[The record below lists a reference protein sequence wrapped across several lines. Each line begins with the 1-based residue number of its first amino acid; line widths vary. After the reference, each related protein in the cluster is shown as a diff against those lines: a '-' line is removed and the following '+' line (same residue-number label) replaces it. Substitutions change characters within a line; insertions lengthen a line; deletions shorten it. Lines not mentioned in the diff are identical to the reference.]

1 MKTDRR
7 FLLGLDLGVAS
18 LGWALMPLDEEGNPS
33 DVAAMGTR
41 VWEIPN
47 AQQHEIESGSE
58 KPAGQERREKRQQRR
73 QIFRR
78 AQRLRRTFRVL
89 QEMALLPSRGG
100 GFANRGDVLAEIDA
114 AARAWLRQNRLLSDD
129 RLGEHTFLYAL
140 RAAALDRELPREL
153 LGRVF
158 YHLAQRRGFLNNRK
172 TDKADDDERGKVKAA
187 IGELNRRMEESGAR
201 SLGEFLARL
210 NPHEERIRGRW
221 TSRRMFLEEFAL
233 IWEKQKTFHPE
244 WKAEDEERLRQA
256 IFYQRPL
263 KSQRSRIGEC
273 TLEPRRRRAPM
284 GCLEAQRIR
293 YVQWI
298 NDLELIDPA
307 GHRRELTDDERKRLY
322 DLAENSRELSFR
334 RIFAALKL
342 PGQYGED
349 GWSFNF
355 AQGGERNLKG
365 NATAAALWKVL
376 GKRWDDL
383 PSERKKQLTDELLS
397 YQKDEALLRRLTGPG
412 WNFDGDTAKRL
423 ASVTF
428 EKGYHAFSRRAIRKL
443 LPLLERGERLN
454 HAISQIYPQRAIPA
468 EGCDS
473 LPPVLAALPEV
484 RNPVVIRA
492 LTELR
497 KVVNRLIRTYGK
509 PEMIRL
515 ELARDLKRPRKER
528 ERISKRNREQ
538 ERLRERARQ
547 DAERVLSREATATNI
562 LKVLL
567 AEECGCRCPY
577 TGKEISMTA
586 LLGDEPQFQIEHIF
600 PFRRTLDDSFAN
612 KTLCYHEENLR
623 KGDRTPYEAYGSD
636 PERWK
641 EIIQRV
647 KRFNGPFAAA
657 KLHRFLAKEL
667 PEDFAERHLND
678 TRYASKLA
686 ARYLGML
693 YGGVVDANRKR
704 RVMAVA
710 GTLTAFLRQV
720 WNLNSVLGDPS
731 SKTRA
736 DHRHH
741 AVDALVVAVTDAS
754 IVQRASRLSQQS
766 GGLRPYR
773 WRMAPPWGA
782 DLAGFIHSVKQA
794 VDRIVTSHRKSLRL
808 SGALHQESLYSP
820 PVERNKKMLTKM
832 RIPLERLTKD
842 RVEDI
847 VDDRVRELV
856 EQALKQAGSSD
867 PKAVFSNPAHLPRIR
882 GRNGTETPVKSVRV
896 WVAQNVVPV
905 GADARRRYVIPGQNH
920 HLEIYARLDEEG
932 REIKWEGRIV
942 SLLEAVRRHRHGEP
956 VICKDHGPGTQFKF
970 ALAKNDYIEW
980 QDQGRWVL
988 LRVAAISDNHLEF
1001 RLPNDARPA
1010 TVVRR
1015 ERNRIRGGYKILFER
1030 EARKVSVDPLGQIRP
1045 AHE

>member
-1 MKTDRR
+1 M
-7 FLLGLDLGVAS
+7 
-18 LGWALMPLDEEGNPS
+18 
-33 DVAAMGTR
+33 
-41 VWEIPN
+41 
-47 AQQHEIESGSE
+47 
-58 KPAGQERREKRQQRR
+58 
-73 QIFRR
+73 
-78 AQRLRRTFRVL
+78 
-89 QEMALLPSRGG
+89 
-100 GFANRGDVLAEIDA
+100 
-114 AARAWLRQNRLLSDD
+114 
-129 RLGEHTFLYAL
+129 
-140 RAAALDRELPREL
+140 
-153 LGRVF
+153 
-158 YHLAQRRGFLNNRK
+158 
-172 TDKADDDERGKVKAA
+172 
-187 IGELNRRMEESGAR
+187 
-201 SLGEFLARL
+201 
-210 NPHEERIRGRW
+210 
-221 TSRRMFLEEFAL
+221 
-233 IWEKQKTFHPE
+233 
-244 WKAEDEERLRQA
+244 
-256 IFYQRPL
+256 
-263 KSQRSRIGEC
+263 
-273 TLEPRRRRAPM
+273 
-284 GCLEAQRIR
+284 
-293 YVQWI
+293 
-298 NDLELIDPA
+298 
-307 GHRRELTDDERKRLY
+307 
-322 DLAENSRELSFR
+322 
-334 RIFAALKL
+334 
-342 PGQYGED
+342 
-349 GWSFNF
+349 
-355 AQGGERNLKG
+355 
-365 NATAAALWKVL
+365 
-376 GKRWDDL
+376 
-383 PSERKKQLTDELLS
+383 
-397 YQKDEALLRRLTGPG
+397 
-412 WNFDGDTAKRL
+412 
-423 ASVTF
+423 
-428 EKGYHAFSRRAIRKL
+428 
-443 LPLLERGERLN
+443 N
-454 HAISQIYPQRAIPA
+454 HAINQIYPQRAIPA

-528 ERISKRNREQ
+528 ERISNRNKEQ
-538 ERLRERARQ
+538 ERRRERARQ
-547 DAERVLSREATATNI
+547 KAEAVLSREVTATDI

-567 AEECGCRCPY
+567 AEECGWRCPY

-586 LLGDEPQFQIEHIF
+586 LLGDEPQFQIEHIY

-612 KTLCYHEENLR
+612 KTLCYHEENLG
-623 KGDRTPYEAYGSD
+623 KGNRTPYEAYGSD

-657 KLHRFLAKEL
+657 KLHRFLTKEL

-693 YGGVVDANRKR
+693 YGGGVDANRKR

-731 SKTRA
+731 SKTRT

-741 AVDALVVAVTDAS
+741 AVDALVVALTDAS
-754 IVQRASRLSQQS
+754 VVQWASRLSQQS
-766 GGLRPYR
+766 SGLRPYR

-782 DLAGFIHSVKQA
+782 DLAGFIQAVQQA

-808 SGALHQESLYSP
+808 SGALHQESLYGP
-820 PVERNKKMLTKM
+820 PVERDEKTLTKRDEKMFTKM

-842 RVEDI
+842 RVKDI

-856 EQALKQAGSSD
+856 KHALKQGGSSD
-867 PKAVFSNPAHLPRIR
+867 PKAVFGNPANLPRIR

-896 WVAQNVVPV
+896 WVAQKVVPV

-920 HLEIYARLDEEG
+920 HLEIYARLDERG

-980 QDQGRWVL
+980 QDKDKWVL

-1001 RLPNDARPA
+1001 RLPNDASPT
-1010 TVVRR
+1010 TVVRK
-1015 ERNRIRGGYKILFER
+1015 EGKRITGGYSRLFKR
-1030 EARKVSVDPLGQIRP
+1030 KARKVSVDPLGQIRP
-1045 AHE
+1045 VYE